1 MKVPEEQTSK
11 IADIYLPICSVI
23 SMGLVLFFYCLYV
36 MFVWYS
42 LFVVIDFYHRKWQ
55 STLLDVLLLFIIL
68 WSLQRPIQLSNGSLY
83 RPGDFAIKYLSIA
96 AVGIRIG

>member
-55 STLLDVLLLFIIL
+55 STLLDVLLLFNYL
-68 WSLQRPIQLSNGSLY
+68 MAVSTDPGTSL
-83 RPGDFAIKYLSIA
+83 
-96 AVGIRIG
+96 